1 MRISA
6 FSAPLLLAFAG
17 PSAVYAAAVDSARLP
32 SDAVLEA
39 ALASEFLFQSGDFD
53 TAFDHYRAQTPAQL
67 GVQAL
72 QRSRQIARVLG
83 DSAWLRQTDA
93 LAESTETDIVSL
105 VRRFGDAVRAG
116 QAKQAAQYWRTLAST
131 GPDGAGLLA
140 ARQTVVALSPD
151 HTAVLQAA
159 LSAYAG
165 LPDLDQEERSALFAW
180 ALQWQMTALAAQLE
194 SGFIPGSAQMRLA
207 RLAKSCDGAS
217 DKACSAALQDLT
229 PDGLDENQRRLA
241 LALAERSADDAQ
253 VSRWFALLPQ
263 DSGTYYRRLLQ
274 LGRHADPQEAKR
286 LQSQIA
292 ADAGLNAFQRA
303 ALLGSLAEIGKDW
316 PTAESHYRDVL
327 ASGKP
332 GAAALRLPVVLMQQR
347 QRDAA
352 YAQLHTV
359 QDDPDYSDEIRREA
373 FRMEIQFNRA
383 LQADA
388 ATRQAVY
395 RRALAYWPD
404 AHALRYQYAMD
415 LFESGSREQ
424 SLSQL
429 RALVRQAPA
438 DADALN
444 AYGYILAKDL
454 DRPKAGF
461 KPIRTAYL
469 LAPGQAEIL
478 DSYGYVLYRLG
489 RSLEALPLLQQAM
502 RLTPSAV
509 TAGHLAAVHLA
520 LGDTVQARQA
530 LDKGLQLDRTDA
542 DLLSL
547 QERLR

>member
-17 PSAVYAAAVDSARLP
+17 PSAVYAAAVDSPQLP

-53 TAFDHYRAQTPAQL
+53 TAFNHYRAQAPAQL

-83 DSAWLRQTDA
+83 DSAWLQQTDS
-93 LAESTETDIVSL
+93 LAESTETGIDSL
-105 VRRFGDAVRAG
+105 MRRFGDAVRAG
-116 QAKQAAQYWRTLAST
+116 QAKQAAQYWRTLALA

-140 ARQTVVALSPD
+140 ARQTVTALSQD
-151 HTAVLQAA
+151 HAAVLQTA

-165 LPDLDQEERSALFAW
+165 LPDLDQDERSALFAW
-180 ALQWQMTALAAQLE
+180 ALQWQMPALAAQLE

-207 RLAKSCDGAS
+207 RLAKSCDGNAG
-217 DKACSAALQDLT
+217 KACSAALQDLT
-229 PDGLDENQRRLA
+229 PDDLDENQRRLA

-253 VSRWFALLPQ
+253 VSRWLALLPQ

-274 LGRHADPQEAKR
+274 LGRQADAQEAKR

-292 ADAGLNAFQRA
+292 ADARLNAFQRA

-316 PTAESHYRDVL
+316 SAAESHYRDVL

-352 YAQLHTV
+352 YAQLHAV
-359 QDDPDYSDEIRREA
+359 QDDPDYADEIRREA

-383 LQADA
+383 LQAGA
-388 ATRQAVY
+388 ETREAVY

-404 AHALRYQYAMD
+404 AHALRYQYAMY
-415 LFESGSREQ
+415 LFESGRREQ

-429 RALVRQAPA
+429 RALIRQAPA

-444 AYGYILAKDL
+444 AYGYTLAKDL
-454 DRPKAGF
+454 DRPRAGF

-469 LAPGQAEIL
+469 LAPDQAEIL

-520 LGDTVQARQA
+520 LGDTVQAKQA
-530 LDKGLQLDRTDA
+530 LDRGLQLDGTDA
-542 DLLSL
+542 ELLSL
-547 QERLR
+547 QEQLR